1 MIMVLGIGTF
11 PQMVTIAPH
20 LEDWLTTINEG
31 IVTTA
36 EELSRTETTAD
47 WPARTLGLAIAGAAV
62 GCCAGWLVKDGA
74 ATLSAAGRWAITVFL
89 LTAGIATALLVER
102 RRLASSFGFAS
113 LAGALAASAMYFSI
127 ASAAD
132 PGRGP
137 DGGPRQFACA
147 LIAIGLAI
155 PLFASWRQHAAPRLS
170 RPTTWPYP
178 YVHERAWAS
187 AMLWCAGWAFV
198 LVTILLVVLLA
209 NLFALIGLTGFDKLL
224 ESIWFMPT
232 VAGAAFGAAVGML
245 RDREQVLGVL
255 KVLVHRVLSAV
266 TVPVALGLAAFV
278 IALFFTGLTPL
289 WEATKSTTPLLLVA
303 AIIAILLV
311 NVTIGDQREHESRNR
326 ILRIGATALA
336 VTVLPL
342 SIIALVSVY
351 KRIAQHGLTPD
362 RIWAS
367 IFVLVIC
374 GYALTYLFA
383 VLRRRSAWP
392 SALRTA
398 NLGLA
403 SAVCVIATVLA
414 LPLFDF
420 GSWSVRN
427 QMTRLTSGKISAD
440 DFDWAAMAVDFGPA
454 GRTQLERLGREAADK
469 EVRALAT
476 AALKNKNRW
485 EARAAVETQQQL
497 RSLRE
502 KLVVIPAP
510 IAIPQ
515 ALQDAMSNVGQCAG
529 KRICHLYYIDGS
541 NKAALIRKACDGC
554 GVETTIYTRSGASWN
569 ILLPDLD
576 ENAAQATTAI
586 EDALA
591 TNNVEIRDVTRRQ
604 VFVGDAAIGPVF
616 E

>member
-1 MIMVLGIGTF
+1 MAVE
-11 PQMVTIAPH
+11 P
-20 LEDWLTTINEG
+20 
-31 IVTTA
+31 
-36 EELSRTETTAD
+36 SRTESAAD
-47 WPARTLGLAIAGAAV
+47 WPARTLALAIAGAAV
-62 GCCAGWLVKDGA
+62 GCCAGWLVKNGVPSVSP
-74 ATLSAAGRWAITVFL
+74 ATRWAMTVFL
-89 LTAGIATALLVER
+89 LTTGVTAALLVER
-102 RRLASSFGFAS
+102 RRLVSSLGFAVI
-113 LAGALAASAMYFSI
+113 AGALAAQALYLSI
-127 ASAAD
+127 ANSAD
-132 PGRGP
+132 PARGP
-137 DGGPRQFACA
+137 EGGSRQFACA
-147 LIAIGLAI
+147 LIAIALAVS
-155 PLFASWRQHAAPRLS
+155 LFASWRQHSAPKLS

-178 YVHERAWAS
+178 YVHERAWAN

-198 LVTILLVVLLA
+198 LVAMLLVVLLA
-209 NLFALIGLTGFDKLL
+209 KLFALIGLTGFDKLL

-232 VAGAAFGAAVGML
+232 VAGAAFGAAMGML
-245 RDREQVLGVL
+245 RDREQVLGTL
-255 KVLVHRVLSAV
+255 KILVHRVLSAV
-266 TVPVALGLAAFV
+266 TAPVALGLAAFV

-326 ILRIGATALA
+326 ILRIGATTLA

-383 VLRRRSAWP
+383 VLWRRSAWP
-392 SALRTA
+392 SAVRTA

-420 GSWSVRN
+420 GSWSVRD

-454 GRTQLERLGREAADK
+454 GRAQLEQLARDDADK

-485 EARAAVETQQQL
+485 EARAAIETQQQL
-497 RSLRE
+497 RSLQG

-515 ALQDAMSNVGQCAG
+515 ALQDAMSNVGQCAS
-529 KRICHLYYIDGS
+529 KRICHLYYIEGS
-541 NKAALIRKACDGC
+541 NKAALIRKACEGC
-554 GVETTIYTRSGASWN
+554 GVETTIYTRNGDNWN
-569 ILLPDLD
+569 VLLPDLAQD
-576 ENAAQATTAI
+576 EALETAAI
-586 EDALA
+586 EGALA
-591 TNNVEIRDVTRRQ
+591 TNGVEIRDVTRRQ